1 MNITKNFVDK
11 LKLPANGMVQKKY
24 FDDAMKGFGIRIT
37 SNGVKSFFIE
47 KKHNHK
53 TYRLTL
59 GQYPAI
65 TIDTAR
71 QLAQE
76 ALTKLLSGVD
86 PTIAKQP
93 VIVPTLQE
101 IFIDILKARKNLSVN
116 TIKYYK
122 RIINSDLNCW
132 SDRPV
137 NMITREMVAKKHT
150 ELGAVSHT
158 SANLVMRVLRAVFT
172 FASGNYFDEN
182 GKPLLTDN
190 PVKVLSHTKAWYSE
204 SRRSTVI
211 TPPQLPVWYKAVMM
225 LDTEPGIT
233 KATTVK
239 DYLLLL
245 LFTGLRKQ
253 EAATL
258 KWSQVDFN
266 NNTVTIHITKNK
278 EQHVIPMS
286 SYVKDLLQSR
296 YNTVNIRSKDTFVF
310 SGEGSKGYIT
320 NMQKHTDRIT
330 NVSGVAFTL
339 HDLRRSYITI
349 AESLD
354 NISAYTLKRLLNHK
368 NGNDVTGGYIVLDI
382 ERLRSPMQRI
392 ADRILDL
399 IGSGYTGNNIVTT
412 KKVKLIG

>member
-1 MNITKNFVDK
+1 M
-11 LKLPANGMVQKKY
+11 
-24 FDDAMKGFGIRIT
+24 
-37 SNGVKSFFIE
+37 
-47 KKHNHK
+47 
-53 TYRLTL
+53 
-59 GQYPAI
+59 
-65 TIDTAR
+65 
-71 QLAQE
+71 
-76 ALTKLLSGVD
+76 
-86 PTIAKQP
+86 
-93 VIVPTLQE
+93 QE
-101 IFIDILKARKNLSVN
+101 IFIDIIKARKNLSGN

-122 RIINSDLNCW
+122 RIISSDLSCW
-132 SDRPV
+132 SNRPV
-137 NMITREMVAKKHT
+137 NTITREMVAKKHT
-150 ELGAVSHT
+150 ELGIASHT
-158 SANLVMRVLRAVFT
+158 NANLVMRVLRAAFT
-172 FASGNYFDEN
+172 FASGNYFDEQ

-204 SRRSTVI
+204 SRRSTII
-211 TPPQLPVWYKAVMM
+211 TPAQLPAWYKVVMM
-225 LDTEPGIT
+225 LDTEQTSIT
-233 KATTVK
+233 KLTTLK

-392 ADRILDL
+392 ADRILD
-399 IGSGYTGNNIVTT
+399 IVGSGYTGNNIVTT